1 MFRRACIGGFLRLV
15 RMEVRIDEHTL
26 LVSEDMAHLKQGWE
40 CVKSKAYA
48 HVWQRDVLVWTSR
61 GESTAE
67 GELLVGLWLLR
78 STGAGV
84 YQNRMVR

>member
-48 HVWQRDVLVWTSR
+48 HMCGNGMFLF
-61 GESTAE
+61 GPAE
-67 GELLVGLWLLR
+67 GKALR
-78 STGAGV
+78 KGS
-84 YQNRMVR
+84 YW